1 MMYIEIFIYTLKSKN
16 LSLLSWGRN
25 CTIGERQE
33 VRREHLHMYVRIK
46 TEPNF
51 SRKQNGRQRCEKEFF
66 DWIQTPRIRWE
77 PSGWVKGQTIT
88 NTGKF
93 YRYIY

>member
-51 SRKQNGRQRCEKEFF
+51 SRK
-66 DWIQTPRIRWE
+66 
-77 PSGWVKGQTIT
+77 
-88 NTGKF
+88 
-93 YRYIY
+93 